1 MNEEITLMILNKYK
15 ELYALDEQL
24 IKLITEQNEINLQIN
39 QIAFQKDTIRSL
51 IAALQEKQK
60 KNKTQDDNSKKYVD
74 KTKITMVP
82 SINNETPNLADGP
95 THGGS
100 NG

>member
-95 THGGS
+95 TPGGS

>member
-60 KNKTQDDNSKKYVD
+60 KNKTQDDNSKNMWIKP
-74 KTKITMVP
+74 K
-82 SINNETPNLADGP
+82 
-95 THGGS
+95 
-100 NG
+100 

>member
-39 QIAFQKDTIRSL
+39 QIAFQKDTF
-51 IAALQEKQK
+51 
-60 KNKTQDDNSKKYVD
+60 V
-74 KTKITMVP
+74 
-82 SINNETPNLADGP
+82 
-95 THGGS
+95 H
-100 NG
+100 